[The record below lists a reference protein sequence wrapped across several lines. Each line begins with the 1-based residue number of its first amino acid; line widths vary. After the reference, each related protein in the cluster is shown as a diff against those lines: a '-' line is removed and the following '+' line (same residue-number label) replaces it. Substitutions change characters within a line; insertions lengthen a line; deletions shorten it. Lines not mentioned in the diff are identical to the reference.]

1 MKYLFSI
8 IKPIKITI
16 HQPSIY
22 KIFGLPSLWYELKIY
37 RIINTKIIMLMRSL
51 NNIKCFK
58 FFASSF
64 PFSQSLKIKKMI
76 STGAI
81 HIKICSKFRN
91 KPNNKHMPIKIKT
104 NIIVNNSLFFI
115 NCFII
120 QPPSFKVT
128 F

>member
-16 HQPSIY
+16 HQQSIY

-37 RIINTKIIMLMRSL
+37 RIINTKIIMLMTSL

-64 PFSQSLKIKKMI
+64 PFSQSLNIKKMI

-81 HIKICSKFRN
+81 HIKICSRLRN
-91 KPNNKHMPIKIKT
+91 VPSNKHMPIKIKI
-104 NIIVNNSLFFI
+104 NINVNNSLFFI
-115 NCFII
+115 IRFII
-120 QPPSFKVT
+120 QSPSFKIT